1 MRQQL
6 CPSCG
11 ESEELSGRP
20 TEEGIRITCERCGTD
35 WLRDA
40 APAACATC
48 GGADLQ
54 QRPQPVTAY
63 SRGTQVSIVGWRT
76 VPLCVTCDADMLS
89 RSLAGKPVPSSYLP
103 AAKQRRDPDEA
114 AGDEVSILPQ

>member
-1 MRQQL
+1 VRQV
-6 CPSCG
+6 
-11 ESEELSGRP
+11 RH
-20 TEEGIRITCERCGTD
+20 R
-35 WLRDA
+35 
-40 APAACATC
+40 PAARRRTATCATC

-76 VPLCVTCDADMLS
+76 VPLCVFCDDDMLS

-103 AAKQRRDPDEA
+103 AARQRRDPDETA
-114 AGDEVSILPQ
+114 SGQVSILPR